1 MSKPVHER
9 VEGFNV
15 AGARRVILEP
25 FAENRVEGFVLGLG
39 NLTSFFNQVRVGR
52 QSDIFHENSVHC
64 FRVNVER
71 EIRPR
76 LQPALASLVAL
87 GLRTDTDDRH
97 EAAGCAGFFAVA
109 EEEVSAAGG
118 A

>member
-52 QSDIFHENSVHC
+52 QSDVFHENSVHY

-71 EIRPR
+71 NTAP
-76 LQPALASLVAL
+76 PAAALASLVAL